1 MNNFKIV
8 FETHLNSRT
17 NTETLV
23 QLIEQTLYRYPQY
36 CTEMRSYLGRLQQ
49 ANILSLDM
57 YAALIAEIE
66 QFEEK
71 HISIT
76 FEQWRTQ
83 PETLRF
89 SQQASIQMY
98 RHRWIVGSML
108 GLIVLST
115 TLWFLQS
122 TLPLPPQS
130 IALLPPPVSESAPPP
145 NQLIAQN
152 FHPNPPVE
160 PPLTSVSTGDV
171 EPPLPVP
178 PAATDVAKEVEKTL
192 KNCQAAFTAQR
203 LTSGKGETAL
213 DCYRKVLTID
223 ANNQAAKEG
232 LVAIEKRYADWAMR
246 AIQKKQLEKVREY
259 ARIIATVNPNS
270 PVLHTLQQKL
280 TELK

>member
-23 QLIEQTLYRYPQY
+23 QLIEQTLYRHPQY
-36 CTEMRSYLGRLQQ
+36 CTEMRSYLGSLQQ

-66 QFEEK
+66 QFEEQ

-89 SQQASIQMY
+89 LQRTSPIQMQY
-98 RHRWIVGSML
+98 YWLVGGTVGAL
-108 GLIVLST
+108 VLT
-115 TLWFLQS
+115 TSLWLWQTTFTASPELS
-122 TLPLPPQS
+122 
-130 IALLPPPVSESAPPP
+130 PPPPSAISETAPPSP
-145 NQLIAQN
+145 NRLIAQN
-152 FHPNPPVE
+152 VIHNDPPI
-160 PPLTSVSTGDV
+160 SSISTGDV
-171 EPPLPVP
+171 EPALPVAP
-178 PAATDVAKEVEKTL
+178 PVSQPIDQDIEKIL
-192 KNCQAAFTAQR
+192 KNCQTAFAAQR

-232 LVAIEKRYADWAMR
+232 LSAIEKQYGDWALR
-246 AIQKKQLEKVREY
+246 AIQKKQWEKVREY
-259 ARIIATVNPNS
+259 ARTIATINPHS
-270 PVLHTLQQKL
+270 PLLHTLQQKL
-280 TELK
+280 PDSK